1 VVTKQAKHDT
11 AKFMVGNMTGDFT
24 GRQAQRAHDPAKNRH
39 VPANRIATSAKS
51 QRYPESQSAGVVPAA
66 RSSSSLS
73 QVISIVPVRAA
84 VAA

>member
-1 VVTKQAKHDT
+1 MFLIILVLVINYPAMVARCRQYKQPQ
-11 AKFMVGNMTGDFT
+11 
-24 GRQAQRAHDPAKNRH
+24 GRRADDPAKVPH
-39 VPANRIATSAKS
+39 VPANRAGKSAEN
-51 QRYPESQSAGVVPAA
+51 QRYPESQSTGVVPAA